1 MAYELTINKSM
12 FYTDGHRVVAV
23 YFDHMDTRSQP
34 LCFVYANSSRLHMVM
49 SKPTYVSTA
58 SMDAMIEE
66 CHRINSNRS
75 IENYIEHVRRKRG
88 AIPMYPGTK
97 WCGDGNISKSYD
109 DLGENQD
116 TDKCCRSH
124 DYCQEYILPFS
135 RRYGLFNWSAF
146 TRCSC
151 DCDNEFYNCL
161 KNSTDAAANRIGY
174 IFFNVLGTVCFR
186 YEFTEMCLK
195 KILFLCVEH
204 GLNTAEP
211 KVMRFFNG
219 LKY

>member
-75 IENYIEHVRRKRG
+75 IENYIEHVRNGVVMVIFQKATMTSVKIRIQTNAADPTIIAKNIFYLFRVVTVYLIGLPLQG
-88 AIPMYPGTK
+88 ALAIVTMSF
-97 WCGDGNISKSYD
+97 I
-109 DLGENQD
+109 
-116 TDKCCRSH
+116 
-124 DYCQEYILPFS
+124 I
-135 RRYGLFNWSAF
+135 A
-146 TRCSC
+146 
-151 DCDNEFYNCL
+151 
-161 KNSTDAAANRIGY
+161 
-174 IFFNVLGTVCFR
+174 
-186 YEFTEMCLK
+186 
-195 KILFLCVEH
+195 
-204 GLNTAEP
+204 
-211 KVMRFFNG
+211 
-219 LKY
+219 